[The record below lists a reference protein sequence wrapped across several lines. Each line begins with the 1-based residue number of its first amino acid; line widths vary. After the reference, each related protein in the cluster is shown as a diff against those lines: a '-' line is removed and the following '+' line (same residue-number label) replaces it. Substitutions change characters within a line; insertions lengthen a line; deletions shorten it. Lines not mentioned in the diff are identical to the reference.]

1 MTRQEKKELLEDFL
15 EQLWMIDVELV
26 KIEQSDYGDGES
38 SVHYEDGDNLIEWYL
53 KGVGLQ

>member
-26 KIEQSDYGDGES
+26 EIEQSDYGDGKS
-38 SVHYEDGDNLIEWYL
+38 SIHYKGGDKLIEWYL
-53 KGVGLQ
+53 SGVDLR